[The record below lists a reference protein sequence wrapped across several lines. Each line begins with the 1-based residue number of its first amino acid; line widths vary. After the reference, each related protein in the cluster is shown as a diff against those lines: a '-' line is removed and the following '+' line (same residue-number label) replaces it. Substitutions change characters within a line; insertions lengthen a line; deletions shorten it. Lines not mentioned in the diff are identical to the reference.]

1 MWSVGR
7 ERNKEKK
14 GEMLRNVREFILHS
28 KGEIRREKCLKAGET

>member
-7 ERNKEKK
+7 ERKKEK

-28 KGEIRREKCLKAGET
+28 KGEIRKEKCLKAGET